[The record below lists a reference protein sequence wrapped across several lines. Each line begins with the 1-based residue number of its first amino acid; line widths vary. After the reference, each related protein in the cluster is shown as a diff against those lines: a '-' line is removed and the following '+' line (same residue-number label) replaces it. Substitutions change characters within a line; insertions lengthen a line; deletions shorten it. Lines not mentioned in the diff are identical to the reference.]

1 MRLFLSFAYFKD
13 AETIEYMLHPLDQ
26 NTGIQYRLLPMTRSI
41 IAELVDPAQAD
52 MNLRLIDEH
61 LKCPDGVRLMD
72 RPARYEGGV
81 STIFRRAEQAANVGR
96 EISLQYVHAHIRYL
110 EAAAKLG
117 DAERAWE
124 GLFQINPINIR
135 ESVPNAKIRQSN
147 MYFSS
152 SDGDFPDRY
161 SYHKN
166 FDQLRTG
173 ERPSE
178 RRLAA
183 IFQRTRHLPES
194 AHLRH
199 SGNPL
204 HGRQPDY

>member
-1 MRLFLSFAYFKD
+1 MAEQMKASFQTLLIKDEVIAGFAYFKD

-117 DAERAWE
+117 DAERARK
-124 GLFQINPINIR
+124 GCSKSIR
-135 ESVPNAKIRQSN
+135 SISARACLMRKSARAICISAV
-147 MYFSS
+147 
-152 SDGDFPDRY
+152 
-161 SYHKN
+161 
-166 FDQLRTG
+166 RT
-173 ERPSE
+173 EISRTATAITRISISCAP
-178 RRLAA
+178 AA
-183 IFQRTRHLPES
+183 SQ
-194 AHLRH
+194 
-199 SGNPL
+199 
-204 HGRQPDY
+204 